1 YLGKIRSDWGRKQP
15 KTCVWV
21 LAVGGKGILQ
31 RSHSVNARS
40 LKNPKGRLKT
50 LNQDFQ
56 TTFFI

>member
-1 YLGKIRSDWGRKQP
+1 MQP
-15 KTCVWV
+15 IQNEPQARMNAYRNQVN
-21 LAVGGKGILQ
+21 Q
-31 RSHSVNARS
+31 RYSVNTHS